1 MRNLKKLLAV
11 ILTVV
16 MIASMMVP
24 ALAANTYEDEALKL
38 QAINVF
44 AGGPEDLKLDEGVTR
59 IQGLTFA
66 IRAAGK
72 DAEALAME
80 DAEVDAILADWTDA
94 DSIPAWG
101 RKYAA
106 YAIKNSITVGLSSTE
121 KIFGALNPISGTS
134 FLVFVMKSGMGYADV
149 TTATV
154 VEASVDAGILT
165 AGQAATFGAKEALIR
180 DDAAGILFGAFTTGV
195 NADGTS
201 LLDAYIASGA
211 TTAADAAAA
220 GFVSSAALAVESIA
234 ATSAKTFTVKF
245 NKAVTD
251 DDKVTF
257 SVKRL
262 SSAVTVT
269 TTWNEAKTEATLTG
283 ASNFAE
289 STFTVAVLKDGV
301 EIASENITITAQRVG
316 KIEFTSDTVAV
327 TVADKTGY
335 VTFRVYDQ
343 YGNDITNTSMGN
355 SLTAQVG
362 VDTTTA
368 TGASLT
374 IKNGLMTIKGA
385 TPDLI
390 TVQSL
395 SVVLYDSSVGVTAT
409 ASLPISTA
417 VGTLSNF
424 VLGSTEN
431 LKLVEGDTTS
441 VFYLP
446 YVATDMAGNETKDY
460 ALVSGGLIDAD
471 QGTDEV
477 DLVVSL
483 NNKVSAKVV
492 KDPSNSKVA
501 AIEVKYIGASSDLV
515 MDMPITITAMTYG
528 GKTSVVDATLV
539 KSKAVESLILLAP
552 AETVA
557 VGEKPEIPFEAYDQ
571 NGNRITSYSDIS
583 AGVKPVNEGFEI
595 VEKADGSAKFVM
607 AAAGKGMVSLSAT
620 LTKSGKISNILNI
633 NVQDKA
639 KPASIIFAA
648 KDFVTAME
656 HNAVQAIKF
665 GKGDKDNVTV
675 YDQYD
680 RKISNGDLKTFI
692 ASGYSIELEVTGN
705 ITTDAITVN
714 TTLDAINVT
723 AAAIKG
729 GSGKIEFALKDPT
742 NKVLDS
748 ASTGITVI
756 ATKDI
761 SNYTVN
767 TADTAIYTAVDRATT
782 AGAITAQKD
791 EYSFNAKVYG
801 TTSAGTK
808 VLLAGNPIVAASV
821 SNADDF
827 LVTPILSDSAYN
839 AVKVTAKGLD
849 NGRSEASTDLIIT
862 VAHNNVVKP
871 LKVAIASSTTGPVA
885 KDIKLEGFNSD
896 GLATVTTGSAINIAK
911 YKADGSK
918 TDSKF
923 YLFIKDSY
931 DKEGMTFVSFR
942 IAKVKEDATGKIKS
956 AAEYGHASIDN
967 NGLLTIGPGA
977 AKDDVIYITAITN
990 NGLSATVKVQI
1001 VNP

>member
-149 TTATV
+149 TTANV
-154 VEASVDAGILT
+154 IDAAVNAGILT

-368 TGASLT
+368 SGASLT

-557 VGEKPEIPFEAYDQ
+557 VGERPEIPFEAYDQ

-607 AAAGKGMVSLSAT
+607 KATTGKGMVSLSAT

-639 KPASIIFAA
+639 KPASIIFATN
-648 KDFVTAME
+648 DFVAAME
-656 HNAVQAIKF
+656 QKAVQAIKI
-665 GKGDKDNVTV
+665 GNGGKDNVTV

-680 RKISNGDLKTFI
+680 RKISNDDLKTFLTTDYAI
-692 ASGYSIELEVTGN
+692 KLTVTGN
-705 ITTDAITVN
+705 VTTNAITVSN
-714 TTLDAINVT
+714 TLAPINVT
-723 AAAIKG
+723 AADIGG
-729 GSGKIEFALKDPT
+729 GSGKIEFVLEKLGD
-742 NKVLDS
+742 KKELDS

-782 AGAITAQKD
+782 AGAITAQKG

-808 VLLAGNPIVAASV
+808 VLLADKPIVAASV
-821 SNADDF
+821 SNGDDF
-827 LVTPILSDSAYN
+827 LVTSITTDSAFN

-849 NGRSEASTDLIIT
+849 NNRSEASTDLIIT

-871 LKVAIASSTTGPVA
+871 LKVAIKSSTTGPVA
-885 KDIKLEGFNSD
+885 NDIKLEGFDGD
-896 GLATVTTGSAINIAK
+896 GLVKASNGTYKIQKYDSNGAKTGSP
-911 YKADGSK
+911 
-918 TDSKF
+918 F
-923 YLFIKDSY
+923 YFFIKDSY
-931 DKEGMTFVSFR
+931 GKEGMRFASFK
-942 IAKVKEDATGKIKS
+942 IAKVFVKS
-956 AAEYGHASIDN
+956 KDETVAGNAYDDASITND
-967 NGLLTIGPGA
+967 GELTL
-977 AKDDVIYITAITN
+977 KDTADTGDVVYITAITN
-990 NGLSATVKVQI
+990 NGLSATVKVEIQ
-1001 VNP
+1001 